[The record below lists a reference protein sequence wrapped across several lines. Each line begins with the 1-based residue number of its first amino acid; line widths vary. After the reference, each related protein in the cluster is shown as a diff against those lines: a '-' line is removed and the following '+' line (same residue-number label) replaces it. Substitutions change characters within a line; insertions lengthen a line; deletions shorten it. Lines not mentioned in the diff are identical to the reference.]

1 MTDKSRMVQERR
13 KSRRYD
19 VLLRVYFPEFDMH
32 GFASNISLDGCFI
45 EADFVISE
53 GFVTDMFMELPV
65 VGVVAL
71 KGYVQRTGM
80 ERSGVGVEFV
90 QVRFEPE
97 QSEYFSV
104 YSRFVRLLPQ
114 LERIKEEYENKIEN
128 GEVAPLI
135 MPPGP

>member
-1 MTDKSRMVQERR
+1 MTDRNKMVQERR
-13 KSRRYD
+13 KSTRYD

-71 KGYVQRTGM
+71 KGYVQRTGI
-80 ERSGVGVEFV
+80 ERSGVGMEFV